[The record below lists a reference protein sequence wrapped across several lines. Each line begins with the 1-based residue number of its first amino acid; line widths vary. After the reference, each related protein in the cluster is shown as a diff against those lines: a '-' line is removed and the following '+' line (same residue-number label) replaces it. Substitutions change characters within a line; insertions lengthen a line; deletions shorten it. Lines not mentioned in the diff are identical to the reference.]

1 MEEPQT
7 QKILTFAN
15 FISLLKKY
23 YSNTKI
29 FQDLP
34 KYTNDMDY
42 IQLHQ
47 TQMKFEV
54 ERQVIQ
60 ELKLFNN
67 KKKNDK
73 TKPAFE

>member
-1 MEEPQT
+1 M
-7 QKILTFAN
+7 
-15 FISLLKKY
+15 
-23 YSNTKI
+23 
-29 FQDLP
+29 P